1 MLHRRFISSQWNV
14 VTTCQSPFATSPES
28 RRRVHRPSV
37 CDGTGRRP
45 HCNLVILHQ
54 LSVYGKQPELFYLTG
69 CTADTPAHQHVELHL
84 FSLAEP
90 DRRVTSSVRKNV
102 TIGMDAFIHNRK
114 AAARVVSWGF
124 TSMGILNWG
133 LNGVQRYE
141 AAANDSLLLLY
152 KELNKVLFDLFA
164 HKMCFNRK
172 EWTILLT
179 ERTSASRKKTGTL
192 QTK

>member
-1 MLHRRFISSQWNV
+1 MKFPLFEPFLVSSQWNV

-84 FSLAEP
+84 FSLVETDEACHVQCPEERDHWHGCIHP
-90 DRRVTSSVRKNV
+90 QPEGCCAGSFLGIYFYGHTQLGIKWSTKIRCSSERF
-102 TIGMDAFIHNRK
+102 TFI
-114 AAARVVSWGF
+114 
-124 TSMGILNWG
+124 
-133 LNGVQRYE
+133 
-141 AAANDSLLLLY
+141 SL
-152 KELNKVLFDLFA
+152 KRIK
-164 HKMCFNRK
+164 
-172 EWTILLT
+172 
-179 ERTSASRKKTGTL
+179 
-192 QTK
+192 